1 MPHVPQARRA
11 LLMTLA
17 LSGAALAPSAAESQ
31 SAERAAIDVV
41 HYDATLDP
49 DLQAGTVVGAV
60 RIRIVAA
67 TGADELTL
75 DRGALAI
82 DSVRIGAVDQRFDVR
97 ERRVVV
103 HLDPPLSAGATREIE
118 VAYHGTPRSG
128 LQFPPDRSQV
138 YAIFTTSDW
147 LPSVDGPHDRATLRL
162 RVTLPAGL
170 AAAGV
175 GRSQPASP
183 TAGAKRVHEW
193 RLDHPAPTYTFGFA
207 AGRFTEVA
215 AGRLRFLG
223 DGFSAAEL
231 RQVFAETGAM
241 LRFFERR
248 AGVPYPHATYTQA
261 LVARTA
267 GQEMSGLSLM
277 SEAYGRGVL
286 ADPTAITLGAH
297 EAAHQ
302 WWGNLVTCEAWTH
315 FWLNEGMATFMAAAF
330 LEERFGRPVYDRAVE
345 RFRVEYARVRDAG
358 GDRSLVFPDW
368 NRPTADDRTLVYQ
381 KGALVLHELRTL
393 LGDQAFWDGVR
404 AYTRAHA
411 GQSVT
416 TPDFQ
421 KAMEASSKR
430 DLAPFFAQWVYRR
443 PPASP
448 PQPALFG
455 QSYLARVISAPAP
468 RPAAGSCSSTAR

>member
-1 MPHVPQARRA
+1 MPHVPHATRA
-11 LLMTLA
+11 LLVTLVVTIA
-17 LSGAALAPSAAESQ
+17 GQAEAAAHSQ
-31 SAERAAIDVV
+31 SSARATIDVV

-49 DLQAGTVVGAV
+49 NLQAGTVTGAV
-60 RIRIVAA
+60 RIRVEAS
-67 TGADELTL
+67 TRTETLTL
-75 DRGALAI
+75 DRGTLAI
-82 DSVRIGAVDQRFDVR
+82 DSVRVGAVAQRFDLI

-103 HLDPPLSAGATREIE
+103 HLDPPWSPGASREIE
-118 VAYHGTPRSG
+118 VRYHGTPRSG

-147 LPSVDGPHDRATLRL
+147 LPSVDAPHDRATLRL

-170 AAAGV
+170 TAAGV
-175 GRSQPASP
+175 GSAQPVTSADD
-183 TAGAKRVHEW
+183 GRRMHEW
-193 RLDHPAPTYTFGFA
+193 RLEQPAPTYTFGFA
-207 AGRFTEVA
+207 AGRFAEVTT
-215 AGRLRFLG
+215 GRLRLLG

-231 RQVFAETGAM
+231 AQVFAETDAM

-261 LVARTA
+261 LVARTV

-277 SEAYGRGVL
+277 SEAYGRGVI

-330 LEERFGRPVYDRAVE
+330 LEARFGRPAYDRAVE
-345 RFRVEYARVRDAG
+345 RFRAEYTRVRDGG

-368 NRPTADDRTLVYQ
+368 NRPSANDRTLVYQ
-381 KGALVLHELRTL
+381 KGALVLHELRML
-393 LGDQAFWDGVR
+393 LGDQAFWDGIRV
-404 AYTRAHA
+404 YTRAHA

-416 TPDFQ
+416 TADLQ
-421 KAMEASSKR
+421 KAMETSSSL
-430 DLAPFFAQWVYRR
+430 DLAPFFAQWVYLR
-443 PPASP
+443 PPA
-448 PQPALFG
+448 
-455 QSYLARVISAPAP
+455 
-468 RPAAGSCSSTAR
+468 